1 VEPGALFSA
10 KPLFAVLVSAVGAV
24 LIARTGE
31 HRANLREFWSVA
43 AGVLKLALVAS
54 MIPAVLAGHTLHCTL
69 FRILPGV
76 ELAFRVD
83 AFGLL
88 FATGAS
94 LLWIGTSFYSI
105 GYMRSLGEHA
115 QTRYFACFALAL
127 SATIGVAFSA
137 NLFTL
142 FLFYEG
148 LTLATYP
155 LVGHKETAEAKAGA
169 RTYVIYLLGAAKLLL
184 LAAVI
189 LTYNVAGTLE
199 FRRGGIL
206 PASELSAEPVLLY
219 ILFALFLFGFAKNA
233 VMPLHSWLPA
243 AMVAPTPVSAL
254 LHAVAVVK
262 TGVFAT
268 LRVFLFVFGPDAM
281 RQLGADQLA
290 LGVASVTILG
300 ASLLALGQDNL
311 KLRLAFSTVSQLSY
325 IVLGGALL
333 TTSGVL
339 GGIVHITNHAVSK
352 ITLFLCAGSI
362 YVSAHKTE
370 VSQMSGLARQ
380 MPWTMGAF
388 AAASVSLVGLPP
400 ASGFISKWYLA
411 LGSLEH
417 GSMWVLGVLLA
428 SSLLS
433 AAYLGPIV
441 YKAYFEEA
449 PDAELHAVREVPW
462 MVIPLVV
469 SAAAS
474 LLLGLFPDPVLKLAQ
489 RVVP

>member
-1 VEPGALFSA
+1 
-10 KPLFAVLVSAVGAV
+10 
-24 LIARTGE
+24 
-31 HRANLREFWSVA
+31 
-43 AGVLKLALVAS
+43 
-54 MIPAVLAGHTLHCTL
+54 
-69 FRILPGV
+69 
-76 ELAFRVD
+76 
-83 AFGLL
+83 
-88 FATGAS
+88 
-94 LLWIGTSFYSI
+94 
-105 GYMRSLGEHA
+105 
-115 QTRYFACFALAL
+115 
-127 SATIGVAFSA
+127 
-137 NLFTL
+137 
-142 FLFYEG
+142 
-148 LTLATYP
+148 
-155 LVGHKETAEAKAGA
+155 
-169 RTYVIYLLGAAKLLL
+169 
-184 LAAVI
+184 
-189 LTYNVAGTLE
+189 
-199 FRRGGIL
+199 
-206 PASELSAEPVLLY
+206 
-219 ILFALFLFGFAKNA
+219 
-233 VMPLHSWLPA
+233 
-243 AMVAPTPVSAL
+243 
-254 LHAVAVVK
+254 
-262 TGVFAT
+262 
-268 LRVFLFVFGPDAM
+268 
-281 RQLGADQLA
+281 
-290 LGVASVTILG
+290 
-300 ASLLALGQDNL
+300 
-311 KLRLAFSTVSQLSY
+311 
-325 IVLGGALL
+325 VLGGALL

-417 GSMWVLGVLLA
+417 GSRWVLGVLLA

-489 RVVP
+489 LVVP